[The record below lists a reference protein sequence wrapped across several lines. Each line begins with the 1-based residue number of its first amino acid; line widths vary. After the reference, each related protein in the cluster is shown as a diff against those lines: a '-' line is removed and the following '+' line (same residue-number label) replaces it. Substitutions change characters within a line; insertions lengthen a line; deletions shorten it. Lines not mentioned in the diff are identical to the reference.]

1 MTRRSRLDIRSSLS
15 ADGGIP
21 SDGELARWPAIDV
34 LALAPER
41 RELYLRRERAIRL
54 YLNGASDVEI
64 RNSCQIGRGQAYR
77 LLRERCLKQHP
88 DGRIY
93 GWRGLL
99 PHLRTKAYERKVP
112 LKPDAWGN
120 GAVGALR
127 WAFECPAGRGLE
139 ARLHERILGRR
150 AELEASRM
158 PRMAIFRWFLAEMRE
173 RGFERRGEW
182 PFNVDRRGYVTIG
195 TYIDSVLAENPARAR
210 QIAGGNEAVRKS
222 RTGDG
227 TRRPELLPFERV
239 ECDAHK
245 LDARML
251 VLVPS
256 PHGGTAPRMIHR
268 VWVIALIEVTSRAVL
283 GYHLCLRRECS
294 ADDVLRA
301 IRSAL
306 VPWTPRELQFGTDVY
321 VPGAGLPSF
330 LMPELTGACWNQFSV
345 DGALANIC
353 GRVEDVLREV
363 VGARIVKPQDPA
375 SFSCR
380 RSKDDRPYI
389 ESFFGRLAIGGF
401 HRLSITTGSS
411 PADKRGNEPEAAT
424 FATQF
429 QLEYARELLDTLIAN
444 YNATPHSG
452 LGYRSPLEQLQQLLA
467 NDSNAIRTADQ
478 DAVRR
483 MVCMRKLC
491 LLQGGLKSGRR
502 PYFNFGN
509 ARYSAEWLALRTDLF
524 GQSFWLQLDN
534 EDDARFATVSN
545 RQGLF
550 LGVVRA
556 APPWHRTPHSLYVRS
571 AIRTLE
577 KRRLL
582 HLSDSSDAVEA
593 LIKYAESSPKGKLP
607 VHPAYLEA
615 RRILQQHA
623 ETLVGQSMVHLAQNA
638 DGPTQNSTPDAVTP
652 SDRVAE
658 LPPLRKA
665 QQW

>member
-1 MTRRSRLDIRSSLS
+1 MTRRSRLDIRGSLS
-15 ADGGIP
+15 ADGGVP
-21 SDGELARWPAIDV
+21 SDGELAGWPTVDV

-41 RELYLRRERAIRL
+41 QELYLRREQAIRL
-54 YLNGASDVEI
+54 YLNGASDIEI
-64 RNSCQIGRGQAYR
+64 RAACHFGRAQAYR

-99 PHLRTKAYERKVP
+99 PHSRTKAYERKIAV
-112 LKPDAWGN
+112 KPDAWGN
-120 GAVGALR
+120 GAVGALQ
-127 WAFECPAGRGLE
+127 WAFECPSGHGLE
-139 ARLHERILGRR
+139 ERLRGRILGKR

-173 RGFERRGEW
+173 RGFERRDEW
-182 PFNVDRRGYVTIG
+182 PFNVDRRGYVTISI
-195 TYIDSVLAENPARAR
+195 YIDSVLAENPSRAR
-210 QIAGGNEAVRKS
+210 QVTGGNEAVRKA

-227 TRRPELLPFERV
+227 TRRPELPPFERV

-256 PHGGTAPRMIHR
+256 PHGGTEPRMIHR
-268 VWVIALIEVTSRAVL
+268 VWVIVLIEVTSRAVL
-283 GYHLCLRRECS
+283 GYRLCLRRECS
-294 ADDVLRA
+294 AEDVLRA

-306 VPWTPRELQFGTDVY
+306 VPWRPHELQFSEDAY
-321 VPGAGLPSF
+321 VSGAGLPSF
-330 LMPELTGACWNQFSV
+330 LMPQLTGACWNEFSV
-345 DGALANIC
+345 DGALANVC
-353 GRVEDVLREV
+353 ARVEHVLREV

-389 ESFFGRLAIGGF
+389 ESFFRRLASGGF

-411 PADKRGNEPEAAT
+411 PVDKRANDSEAAT

-429 QLEYARELLDTLIAN
+429 QLEYAQELLDTLIAN

-452 LGYRSPLEQLQQLLA
+452 LGYRSPLEQLQHLLRS
-467 NDSNAIRTADQ
+467 DSTLVRIADQ
-478 DAVRR
+478 SAVHR
-483 MVCMRKLC
+483 MVCARKLC
-491 LLQGGLKSGRR
+491 TLQGGLKSGRR
-502 PYFNFGN
+502 PYFNFAN
-509 ARYSAEWLALRTDLF
+509 ARYSAEWLALRVDLL
-524 GQSFWLQLDN
+524 GDSFWLQLEN

-545 RQGLF
+545 PQGNF

-593 LIKYAESSPKGKLP
+593 LIKYAESSPHGKLP

-623 ETLVGQSMVHLAQNA
+623 ESLVGQSMISHARHCN
-638 DGPTQNSTPDAVTP
+638 DDNSHSPEA
-652 SDRVAE
+652 SQDRGSG
-658 LPPLRKA
+658 LPPLRRA